1 MELSQRYTILE
12 TISESKKGV
21 VFKGQDRTNGAAVIV
36 RVVYHTN
43 PASFSFLKAI
53 QSPHLARVIDLFA
66 SGSDT
71 VIVEEWLQ
79 GQTLQQ
85 LMDSRF
91 VFPEYL
97 VIDILRQ
104 LCEVLEE
111 IHNRGIVHR
120 DIKPSNIMLCS
131 ANVVLIDFDVA
142 RYHNPGQNKDT
153 VYMGTDGY
161 AAPEQ
166 YGFSQT
172 DMRTDIYSLG
182 VVMREI
188 SGGTR
193 NAALKHIIDRC
204 TAFDPKN
211 RYPHVHWI
219 LEDLRRYRLIT
230 PPAPPS
236 APAKAKKRWNTSPK
250 TVKIIGTVIYLILAL
265 ALLTRQDFE
274 ITTTDYLLSK
284 CTYLF
289 LFTYPALFLINPF
302 DLRHKLP
309 LLRSKKKNIRV
320 VGICLY
326 VFIGLFGVIALN
338 SIAHAYY
345 SPEALEILSSQQ
357 H

>member
-1 MELSQRYTILE
+1 MDLSQRHAIIE

-21 VFKGQDRTNGAAVIV
+21 VFKAQDREIGSFVIV
-36 RVVYHTN
+36 RVVYRTN
-43 PASFSFLKAI
+43 PASFSFLRAI

-71 VIVEEWLQ
+71 VIVEECLP

-85 LMDSRF
+85 LLDARF
-91 VFPEYL
+91 VFPEYM

-120 DIKPSNIMLCS
+120 DIKPSNIMLCG
-131 ANVVLIDFDVA
+131 ANAVLIDFDAA
-142 RYHNPGQNKDT
+142 RYHNPGQSKDT

-182 VVMREI
+182 VVIREI
-188 SGGTR
+188 SGGMQ
-193 NAALKHIIDRC
+193 NAAFKQIIDRY

-219 LEDLRRYRLIT
+219 LEDLRRYRLVT
-230 PPAPPS
+230 PPAPPPP
-236 APAKAKKRWNTSPK
+236 PANVKKSREGSPK
-250 TVKIIGTVIYLILAL
+250 TAKTIGIIAYLVFAL

-274 ITTTDYLLSK
+274 VTLTDYLLSK
-284 CTYLF
+284 CAYLF

-309 LLRSKKKNIRV
+309 LLRSKKKSIRIA
-320 VGICLY
+320 GILIY
-326 VFIGLFGVIALN
+326 VFIGLFGSIALN
-338 SIAHAYY
+338 SIAHVFY
-345 SPEALEILSSQQ
+345 SPEALEILNNR
-357 H
+357 

>member
-1 MELSQRYTILE
+1 MELSQRYSIIE

-21 VFKGQDRTNGAAVIV
+21 VFKAQDRTNGSLVIV
-36 RVVYHTN
+36 RVVYHAN
-43 PASFSFLKAI
+43 PNSFSFLRSI

-71 VIVEEWLQ
+71 VIVEECLQ

-85 LMDSRF
+85 LLDAHF
-91 VFPEYL
+91 VFPEHM

-120 DIKPSNIMLCS
+120 DIKPSNIMLCG
-131 ANVVLIDFDVA
+131 ANLVLIDFDVA
-142 RYHNPGQNKDT
+142 RYHNPGQSKDT

-182 VVMREI
+182 VVIREI

-193 NAALKHIIDRC
+193 NAALKQIVDRC

-219 LEDLRRYRLIT
+219 LEDLRRYRLVT
-230 PPAPPS
+230 PTAPPPPPANVKEPR
-236 APAKAKKRWNTSPK
+236 AVSPK
-250 TVKIIGTVIYLILAL
+250 TAKIIGTAVYLVFVL

-274 ITTTDYLLSK
+274 ITMTDYLLSK
-284 CTYLF
+284 CAYLF
-289 LFTYPALFLINPF
+289 LVTYPALFLINPF

-309 LLRSKKKNIRV
+309 LLRSKKKSIYI
-320 VGICLY
+320 VGIFVY
-326 VFIGLFGVIALN
+326 IFIGLTGAIALN
-338 SIAHAYY
+338 SIAHAFY
-345 SPEALEILSSQQ
+345 SPQALEILNNR
-357 H
+357 

>member
-1 MELSQRYTILE
+1 MEVSQRYSIIE

-21 VFKGQDRTNGAAVIV
+21 VFKAQDRTNGSFVIV

-43 PASFSFLKAI
+43 PNSFSFLRTI

-71 VIVEEWLQ
+71 VIVEEYLS

-85 LMDSRF
+85 LLDAHF
-91 VFPEYL
+91 VFPEYM

-104 LCEVLEE
+104 LCEALEP
-111 IHNRGIVHR
+111 IHNCGIVHR
-120 DIKPSNIMLCS
+120 DIKPSNIMLCG
-131 ANVVLIDFDVA
+131 ANAVLIDFDVA
-142 RYHNPGQNKDT
+142 RYHNPGQKKDT

-182 VVMREI
+182 VVIREI
-188 SGGTR
+188 SGGIQ
-193 NAALKHIIDRC
+193 NAAFKQIIDRC

-211 RYPHVHWI
+211 RYSHVHWI

-230 PPAPPS
+230 PPAPPPPPANLKKSRS
-236 APAKAKKRWNTSPK
+236 ASPK
-250 TVKIIGTVIYLILAL
+250 TAKIIGMVVYLIFAL

-274 ITTTDYLLSK
+274 VTLTDYLLSK
-284 CTYLF
+284 CVYLF
-289 LFTYPALFLINPF
+289 LPTYPALFLINPF

-309 LLRSKKKNIRV
+309 LLRSKKKSTRIIGICV
-320 VGICLY
+320 YVLMGLVGI
-326 VFIGLFGVIALN
+326 IALN
-338 SIAHAYY
+338 SIAHAFY
-345 SPEALEILSSQQ
+345 SPQALEILKNR
-357 H
+357 